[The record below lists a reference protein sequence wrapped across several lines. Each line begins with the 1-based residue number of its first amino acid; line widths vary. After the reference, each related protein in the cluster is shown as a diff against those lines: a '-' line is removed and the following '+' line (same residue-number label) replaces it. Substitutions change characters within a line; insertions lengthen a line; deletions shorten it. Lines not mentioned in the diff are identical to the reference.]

1 MAVSAHGT
9 ALKISDGEAFVTVAE
24 VLDID
29 GPGVTSE
36 AVTYRGDGDVSL
48 VLPDAG
54 DPVEMTFELNYT
66 AAATQTFLLDAANTR
81 ALASFQVEFPTV
93 PAQALAF
100 DGYVTGFQFSAP
112 VEGILRASVTITL
125 ASVLTLL

>member
-29 GPGVTSE
+29 GPGVTTTT
-36 AVTYRGDGDVSL
+36 VTYRGDGDVSL

-54 DPVEMTFELNYT
+54 DPAEMTFELNYT
-66 AAATQTFLLDAANTR
+66 AAATQTSLLEAATTR
-81 ALASFQVEFPTV
+81 ARASFQVEFPTV
-93 PAQALAF
+93 PAQTLAF

-112 VEGILRASVTITL
+112 VEGVLRASVTITL
-125 ASVLTLL
+125 ASIVTIV